1 MPPKEQ
7 IEGSYRS
14 GFFRCADQSHCAVE
28 FKQRKISVE
37 VVLAGSCVENE
48 VEAAGKIQLVGDAQ
62 NERLAHHDTVGV
74 SAVSD
79 AAENLVLSVIGESGE
94 VNAELLLAGEAI
106 DALSAGTD
114 HAADACRISFFEF
127 FDRAAGF

>member
-1 MPPKEQ
+1 MRSESLGKFHAHMPEAAQANNANLLSLANVPEPQ
-7 IEGSYRS
+7 RRICRNAGAQQR
-14 GFFRCADQSHCAVE
+14 RC
-28 FKQRKISVE
+28 
-37 VVLAGSCVENE
+37 
-48 VEAAGKIQLVGDAQ
+48 AGKIQLVGDAQ